1 MTRYISVCKLPC
13 LTREAGFL
21 YNSILGHVD
30 DRVIRSAQCG

>member
-21 YNSILGHVD
+21 YSILGHVD